1 MEYLPNDPNILVSS
15 INMLLRDEE
24 FDTFEVKAPLV
35 SDRNR
40 YVKEVRLNGKPYT
53 KLYLTHADILA
64 GGTLEFVMSSK
75 PNKKRGLQPEAK
87 PYSMTE
93 GIK

>member
-1 MEYLPNDPNILVSS
+1 M
-15 INMLLRDEE
+15 
-24 FDTFEVKAPLV
+24 
-35 SDRNR
+35 
-40 YVKEVRLNGKPYT
+40 G
-53 KLYLTHADILA
+53 
-64 GGTLEFVMSSK
+64 SK